1 MVESFSF
8 SEAGGHPDN
17 EDAYRVQ
24 THPQDTDCWLCFIA
38 DGQGGRA
45 GGGPAAQLACQAA
58 LDAALSLSSKS
69 LMRPMAWPALLQHAD
84 AAVEQDSIAGY
95 TTLIALC
102 ICGRNIVGASCG
114 DSAVLLVTGNTTVEL
129 TRGQLKNPP
138 VGSGMAEPIPFA
150 ARVDIPWS
158 LVAMTDGV
166 WKYVGWER
174 VREIAADRHGSAM
187 IQALAEAAKLPRT
200 GQFQDDFTVVL
211 IEHQQ

>member
-1 MVESFSF
+1 MIESFSF
-8 SEAGGHPDN
+8 SQAGGHPDN
-17 EDAYRVQ
+17 EDAFRVE
-24 THPQDTDCWLCFIA
+24 THPQDIDCWLCFVA

-58 LDAALSLSSKS
+58 LEAARSLSPKS

-84 AAVEQDSIAGY
+84 AAVEQDSIASY
-95 TTLIALC
+95 TTLIGLC
-102 ICGRNIVGASCG
+102 ICGQNIVGASCG
-114 DSAVLLVTGNTTVEL
+114 DSAALLITGNTTVEL

-138 VGSGMAEPIPFA
+138 VGSGMAEPVPFA
-150 ARVDIPWS
+150 ARVDVPWS

-174 VREIAADRHGSAM
+174 VREIAVAKHGSAM
-187 IQALAEAAKLPRT
+187 TEALAEAAKLPRT

-211 IEHQQ
+211 IEQQQ